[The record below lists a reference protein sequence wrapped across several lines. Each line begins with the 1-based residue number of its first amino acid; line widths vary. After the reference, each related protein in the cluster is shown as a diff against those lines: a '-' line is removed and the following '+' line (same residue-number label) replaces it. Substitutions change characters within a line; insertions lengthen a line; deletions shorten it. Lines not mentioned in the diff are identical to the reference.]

1 MAEPSYH
8 GALGV
13 GQYPVRRSHEHIPPH
28 SAFMPPLQAS
38 FAAPRQTQIIVPLIF
53 VPRLYI
59 GSPVEIAGLLSAPAL
74 QAAGAYLFLRP
85 ATPLDRAE
93 IRIGEG
99 RNVAMRLQQ
108 SIDSWLYAGF
118 SAAIIIA
125 CDHSGF
131 SKEFAETLELRL
143 TSRVESTGHIKVLR
157 DRAPKVRHLSVGEHR
172 AVDDMLEVVT
182 QELERLGLNFLSPR
196 QVAVN
201 QATKPFVPEAPKGRD
216 LVHEMLG
223 RLDLTRPPSPMTAPP
238 LRVHEPARSRPRPA
252 PWEAQRYVLHYDGL
266 EGTLQKLGPQRFEI
280 AAGTQVSTSEVPALG
295 RKYRAIR
302 KNLRTQGAIG
312 PDRKR
317 GEGLWVLRPTVVT
330 SGAIAAAV
338 VSGSTKASTRVW
350 RAA

>member
-1 MAEPSYH
+1 MAEPYYH
-8 GALGV
+8 GAPGV
-13 GQYPVRRSHEHIPPH
+13 GQYPARRPAEHVAQN
-28 SAFMPPLQAS
+28 SVFAS
-38 FAAPRQTQIIVPLIF
+38 PQHANFAVPRQTQIIVPLIF
-53 VPRLYI
+53 VPRIYI
-59 GSPVEIAGLLSAPAL
+59 GSPAEIAGLLSAPAL
-74 QAAGAYLFLRP
+74 QTAGAYLLLRA

-108 SIDSWLYAGF
+108 SIDGWLYAGF
-118 SAAIIIA
+118 SVAIIIA
-125 CDHSGF
+125 CEHPGF
-131 SKEFAETLELRL
+131 SKELAETLELRL

-172 AVDDMLEVVT
+172 AVDDLLEVVT
-182 QELERLGLNFLSPR
+182 EELERLGLNFLSPR
-196 QVAVN
+196 RVAI
-201 QATKPFVPEAPKGRD
+201 QQTQKSFVPEASKGRD
-216 LVHEMLG
+216 LVNAMLG
-223 RLDLTRPPSPMTAPP
+223 RLDVSRPPSPMTAPP

-302 KNLRTQGAIG
+302 KDLLAQGAIG

-317 GEGLWVLRPTVVT
+317 GEGLCVLRPTVVA